1 MNSVVLNTKDFENLI
16 FSFDNLIKTELS
28 NNNNVSDMTLKAKE
42 NLKSIQKTIRSVNLS
57 STLDALDFPIQ
68 TIIKEIVEIVADGK
82 INIKDIGSFT
92 SIINQLFKL
101 RKLAP
106 GIENEIKSLSKLE
119 VQILASEIAGA
130 VYDNINGAVKWE
142 IY

>member
-106 GIENEIKSLSKLE
+106 EIENEIKSLSKLE

-130 VYDNINGAVKWE
+130 VYDNINGAVK
-142 IY
+142 

>member
-130 VYDNINGAVKWE
+130 VYDNINGAVK
-142 IY
+142 

>member
-106 GIENEIKSLSKLE
+106 EIENEIKSLSKLE